1 MDRSTAGVTVQGV
14 IAGLLGAAVLAFWF
28 LVVDLAAGEPLRTPG
43 MIAGAL
49 FGVDGLATS
58 PVLLGLFSLLHFGAF
73 AATGAGAAVAI
84 AQLERSPNLPFGF
97 VVGFVLF
104 NAVFFGSA
112 AVTGI
117 DVVAQLG
124 WIEVLVGNLLAGIV
138 LVNWLHL
145 SGVARGVDWRDALKE
160 GTVLREGLVA
170 GIASGFVV
178 ATWFLVVD
186 TFQGR
191 PFFTPSALGAVL
203 FEGATSLD
211 AIEISLGLTAL
222 YTPVHYAIFIP
233 IGILAAAIAQQAE
246 RQPPILIGAILLF
259 VAFEAFALGIIA
271 VAAEFLLGPLAWW
284 NIALGNL
291 VGVLTIVGYLWKKH
305 PRLVESLGTEPIETP
320 A

>member
-1 MDRSTAGVTVQGV
+1 MQGV
-14 IAGLLGAAVLAFWF
+14 IAGLIGAVVLAFWF
-28 LVVDLAAGEPLRTPG
+28 LVVDLAAGEPFRTPG
-43 MIAGAL
+43 MIGGAL
-49 FGVDGLATS
+49 FGLDGLATS
-58 PVLLGLFSLLHFGAF
+58 PTLLLLFSLIHFGAF
-73 AATGAGAAVAI
+73 ALVGVGAAFAI
-84 AQLERSPNLPFGF
+84 SQLERSPNLPFGF

-104 NAVFFGSA
+104 NGVFFGSA

-117 DVVAQLG
+117 DVVGRLG
-124 WIEVLVGNLLAGIV
+124 WVEVLVGNLLAGIV

-145 SGVARGVDWRDALKE
+145 SGVARSVEWRDALRE
-160 GTVLREGLVA
+160 GTVLREGLIA
-170 GIASGFVV
+170 GIASGFLV

-191 PFFTPSALGAVL
+191 PFFTPSALGAVV
-203 FEGATSLD
+203 FEGATDL
-211 AIEISLGLTAL
+211 AEVEISLWLTAI
-222 YTPVHYAIFIP
+222 YTPLHYAIFIP
-233 IGILAAAIAQQAE
+233 TGILAAAIAQQAE

-305 PRLVESLGTEPIETP
+305 PHLVESLGTEPIETP